1 MQKGTDKMT
10 YLKDRIPQKLLH
22 WAPLLLML
30 VFPVLGALYHFVN
43 HPTDK
48 VYSLLTPL
56 DQAIPFIKYFAVPY
70 GIWIFY
76 IYVCIVY
83 FFLRDRPSYYR
94 SLLMY
99 TVCALTCYGIYLVF
113 QTTVPRPEVIGNDP
127 FARLTRYIYNRDE
140 PFNCFPSIH
149 CFSSY
154 MVMRMIWK
162 SPARNRLNVTL
173 ISGMSIL
180 IIASTLFM
188 KQHVIM
194 DVIGAV
200 ALVEI
205 YNLLFFMLPAL
216 YRSKMS
222 SKQSEFQA

>member
-1 MQKGTDKMT
+1 MSW
-10 YLKDRIPQKLLH
+10 LKKRIPKQLLR

-30 VFPVLGALYHFVN
+30 VFPVLGSLYQLVN
-43 HPTDK
+43 QPTDN
-48 VYSLLTPL
+48 VYSLVTPL
-56 DQAIPFIKYFAVPY
+56 DRATPFIKYFAVPY
-70 GIWIFY
+70 GVWIFY

-83 FFLRDRPSYYR
+83 FFFRDRPSFYR
-94 SLLMY
+94 SIFLY
-99 TVCALTCYGIYLVF
+99 TVCALTCYVIYMVF
-113 QTTVPRPEVIGNDP
+113 QTTVPRPVVTGNDP
-127 FARLTRYIYNRDE
+127 FAMLSRFIYNRDE

-162 SPARNRLNVTL
+162 SPARNGKNVTL
-173 ISGMSIL
+173 ITGMSLL
-180 IIASTLFM
+180 IIVSTLFM

-205 YNLLFFMLPAL
+205 YNFLFIKLPEWH
-216 YRSKMS
+216 RNKMA
-222 SKQSEFQA
+222 SERRELQA

>member
-1 MQKGTDKMT
+1 MT
-10 YLKDRIPQKLLH
+10 WLTTRIPKPLLR

-30 VFPVLGALYHFVN
+30 IFPVLGNLYHLVN
-43 HPTDK
+43 QPTHK

-56 DQAIPFIKYFAVPY
+56 DQAMPFIKYFALPY
-70 GIWIFY
+70 GVWIFY

-83 FFLRDRPSYYR
+83 FFFRDRPSYYR
-94 SLLMY
+94 SLLLY
-99 TVCALTCYGIYLVF
+99 TVCALTCYGVYLVF
-113 QTTVPRPEVIGNDP
+113 QTTVPRPVVLGDDP
-127 FARLTRYIYNRDE
+127 FAQLSRFIYNRDQ

-162 SPARNRLNVTL
+162 SPARNRVNVTL
-173 ISGMSIL
+173 ISGMSLL

-194 DVIGAV
+194 DVVGAI
-200 ALVEI
+200 AIVEI
-205 YNLLFFMLPAL
+205 YSFLFIKLPSL
-216 YRSKMS
+216 YRNKMAS
-222 SKQSEFQA
+222 QHREFQA